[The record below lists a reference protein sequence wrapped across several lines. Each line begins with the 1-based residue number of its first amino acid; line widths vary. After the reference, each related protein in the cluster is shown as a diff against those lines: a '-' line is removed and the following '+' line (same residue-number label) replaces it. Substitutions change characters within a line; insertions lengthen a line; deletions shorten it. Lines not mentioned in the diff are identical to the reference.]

1 MATDQVPPA
10 AVLVTRPDGE
20 AAQDLCRQVAERG
33 FEVFHQPLLTLTALD
48 SLEASGRQCVLR
60 LDEYAHVI
68 FVSANAV
75 RFGMNHIED
84 YWPQLPV
91 GLNWLAIGSA
101 TARLLGE
108 YGVSARAPVDK
119 MTSEGLLA
127 LPELAG
133 VEGQRV
139 LIVKGRG
146 GRDALRRELERR
158 GARVDEL
165 PCYVRGIPSLPEG
178 ELVDKLRDW
187 NIAVILLSSG
197 EGLANLQELLRPTE
211 TTKFSGIS
219 LIVPSS
225 RVAEQARNAGFSSVI
240 VADNAS
246 DVAMLNALVSWNAS
260 SGE

>member
-1 MATDQVPPA
+1 MHEQ
-10 AVLVTRPDGE
+10 
-20 AAQDLCRQVAERG
+20 G
-33 FEVFHQPLLTLTALD
+33 FEVHHQPLLTLTALE
-48 SLEASGRQCVLR
+48 SLDVSDRQAVLR

-75 RFGMNHIED
+75 RFGMAHIED

-91 GLNWLAIGSA
+91 GLNWFAIGSA
-101 TARLLGE
+101 TARLLGT
-108 YGVSARAPVDK
+108 YGLAALSPGEK

-127 LPELAG
+127 LPELAA

-146 GRDALRRELERR
+146 GRDALRRELQRR

-165 PCYVRGIPSLPEG
+165 RCYERGIPSLPPG
-178 ELVDKLRDW
+178 ELAAKLGRW

-197 EGLANLQELLRPTE
+197 EGLANLQQLLRPTE
-211 TTKFSGIS
+211 STKFSGIS

-225 RVAEQARNAGFSSVI
+225 RVAAQARDAGFSSVI

-246 DVAMLNALVSWNAS
+246 DVAMLNALISWNAS